1 MKNHKVEKGCILA
14 ALLFVLL
21 WIGGSFPVNAKETG
35 RGRVLFI
42 SSYSYAWET
51 IPQQIEGIRK
61 SLGDDVTIDYKFMDT
76 KNVDTAENV
85 HLFYKSLSYYL
96 SQVPVYDVV
105 IVGDDAAYNF
115 VLVYRKI
122 FGNTPIVFEG
132 VNNVSK
138 ALAMDYNPNVTGIIE
153 NQTYGNTIAL
163 AQKIYPEAAHIVAI
177 VDNTVTGLSARKE
190 FYSYKDEF
198 PDLEFSDINASEFSQ
213 KDLIKSVESFDES
226 TILLYILCSNDKDG
240 NVYASAESVQM
251 LSSRAHIPMFSGIS
265 IGMGKGLLGGEIVS
279 HEEMGEIAGEMA
291 LKILNG
297 EPCENMDVI
306 TDSPMTYCFDETVMK
321 RFGISRSM
329 LPDDAKIINHEETF
343 MEQYGK
349 VIRITSVIGGIM
361 VLFIIWLVRDN
372 MHKRKVNDTI
382 SSLNKK
388 LNFIARYD
396 ALTSLLNRRVFME
409 DLQYRIREKEP
420 FGLIMFDMDNFKR
433 INDVYGHNEG
443 DAVLKEMAARAGA
456 LVDDVFEVYRL
467 AGDEFVAIVQSGQ
480 AEVIDSYAMKILDT
494 FKIPYQIA
502 GGEQYLASSIGIAMY
517 PKDGKNSTEVIA
529 AADHAMY
536 EVKKNGK
543 KKAAQAVV
551 KKNGDM
557 KELVVDGR
565 KAFVTTMHNSGEGAE
580 DHVAVFQRIGKGRIM
595 KQPGSHSR
603 ASGKRLEKLRKNDH
617 RAAIKELFGPS
628 ASKMSEVMFLEMYG
642 DVGRVLLNEMQK
654 AISQG
659 GKK

>member
-1 MKNHKVEKGCILA
+1 MKVMLHKNRGTHMKNHKVEKGCILA
-14 ALLFVLL
+14 VILFVLL

-51 IPQQIEGIRK
+51 IPQQIEGIKK

-96 SQVPVYDVV
+96 SQVPAYDVV

-163 AQKIYPEAAHIVAI
+163 AKKIYPEAAHIVAI

-388 LNFIARYD
+388 LNFMARYD
-396 ALTSLLNRRVFME
+396 ALTALLNRRVFME

-456 LVDDVFEVYRL
+456 LVDDIFEVYRL

-543 KKAAQAVV
+543 
-551 KKNGDM
+551 N
-557 KELVVDGR
+557 
-565 KAFVTTMHNSGEGAE
+565 
-580 DHVAVFQRIGKGRIM
+580 
-595 KQPGSHSR
+595 SR
-603 ASGKRLEKLRKNDH
+603 AFYDAGMEK
-617 RAAIKELFGPS
+617 EP
-628 ASKMSEVMFLEMYG
+628 
-642 DVGRVLLNEMQK
+642 
-654 AISQG
+654 
-659 GKK
+659 

>member
-1 MKNHKVEKGCILA
+1 MKVMLHKNRGTHMKNHKVEKGCILA
-14 ALLFVLL
+14 VILFVLL
-21 WIGGSFPVNAKETG
+21 CIGGSFPVNAKETG

-96 SQVPVYDVV
+96 SQVPAYDVI

-163 AQKIYPEAAHIVAI
+163 AKKIYPEAAHIVAI

-388 LNFIARYD
+388 LNFMARYD
-396 ALTSLLNRRVFME
+396 ALTALLNRRVFME

-433 INDVYGHNEG
+433 VNDVYGHNEG

-456 LVDDVFEVYRL
+456 LVDDIFEVYRL

-543 KKAAQAVV
+543 
-551 KKNGDM
+551 N
-557 KELVVDGR
+557 
-565 KAFVTTMHNSGEGAE
+565 
-580 DHVAVFQRIGKGRIM
+580 
-595 KQPGSHSR
+595 SR
-603 ASGKRLEKLRKNDH
+603 A
-617 RAAIKELFGPS
+617 F
-628 ASKMSEVMFLEMYG
+628 Y
-642 DVGRVLLNEMQK
+642 DVDMEEQ
-654 AISQG
+654 S
-659 GKK
+659 

>member
-1 MKNHKVEKGCILA
+1 MKVMLHKNRGTHMKNHKVEKGCILA
-14 ALLFVLL
+14 VILFVLL
-21 WIGGSFPVNAKETG
+21 CIGGSFPVNAKETG

-51 IPQQIEGIRK
+51 IPQQIEGIKK

-96 SQVPVYDVV
+96 SQVPAYDVV

-163 AQKIYPEAAHIVAI
+163 AKKIYPEAAHIVAI

-329 LPDDAKIINHEETF
+329 LPDDAEIINHEETF

-388 LNFIARYD
+388 LNFMARYD
-396 ALTSLLNRRVFME
+396 ALTALLNRRVFME

-456 LVDDVFEVYRL
+456 LVDDIFEVYRL

-543 KKAAQAVV
+543 
-551 KKNGDM
+551 N
-557 KELVVDGR
+557 
-565 KAFVTTMHNSGEGAE
+565 
-580 DHVAVFQRIGKGRIM
+580 
-595 KQPGSHSR
+595 SR
-603 ASGKRLEKLRKNDH
+603 A
-617 RAAIKELFGPS
+617 F
-628 ASKMSEVMFLEMYG
+628 Y
-642 DVGRVLLNEMQK
+642 DVDMEEQ
-654 AISQG
+654 S
-659 GKK
+659 

>member
-1 MKNHKVEKGCILA
+1 MLHKNRGTHMKKHKVEKGCMLA
-14 ALLFVLL
+14 AFLFVLL
-21 WIGGSFPVNAKETG
+21 WIGGSFPVNAKEAE

-96 SQVPVYDVV
+96 SQVPAYDVV

-163 AQKIYPEAAHIVAI
+163 AKKIYPEAAHIVAI

-251 LSSRAHIPMFSGIS
+251 LSSRAHIPMFSGMS

-388 LNFIARYD
+388 LNFMARYD
-396 ALTSLLNRRVFME
+396 ALTALLNRRVFME

-433 INDVYGHNEG
+433 VNDVYGHNEG

-456 LVDDVFEVYRL
+456 LVDDIFEVYRL

-502 GGEQYLASSIGIAMY
+502 GVEQYLASSIGIAMY

-543 KKAAQAVV
+543 
-551 KKNGDM
+551 N
-557 KELVVDGR
+557 
-565 KAFVTTMHNSGEGAE
+565 
-580 DHVAVFQRIGKGRIM
+580 
-595 KQPGSHSR
+595 SR
-603 ASGKRLEKLRKNDH
+603 AFYDADMEEQS
-617 RAAIKELFGPS
+617 
-628 ASKMSEVMFLEMYG
+628 
-642 DVGRVLLNEMQK
+642 
-654 AISQG
+654 
-659 GKK
+659 

>member
-1 MKNHKVEKGCILA
+1 MKVMLHKNRGTHMKNHKVEKGCILA
-14 ALLFVLL
+14 VILFVLL
-21 WIGGSFPVNAKETG
+21 CIGGSFPVNAKETG

-51 IPQQIEGIRK
+51 IPQQIEGIKK

-96 SQVPVYDVV
+96 SQVPAYDVI

-115 VLVYRKI
+115 V
-122 FGNTPIVFEG
+122 
-132 VNNVSK
+132 
-138 ALAMDYNPNVTGIIE
+138 LAMDYNPNVTGIIE

-163 AQKIYPEAAHIVAI
+163 AKKIYPEAAHIVAI

-388 LNFIARYD
+388 LNFMARYD
-396 ALTSLLNRRVFME
+396 ALTALLNRRVFME

-543 KKAAQAVV
+543 
-551 KKNGDM
+551 N
-557 KELVVDGR
+557 
-565 KAFVTTMHNSGEGAE
+565 
-580 DHVAVFQRIGKGRIM
+580 
-595 KQPGSHSR
+595 SR
-603 ASGKRLEKLRKNDH
+603 AFYDAGMEK
-617 RAAIKELFGPS
+617 EP
-628 ASKMSEVMFLEMYG
+628 
-642 DVGRVLLNEMQK
+642 
-654 AISQG
+654 
-659 GKK
+659 

>member
-1 MKNHKVEKGCILA
+1 MKVMLHKNRGTHMKNHKVEKGCILA
-14 ALLFVLL
+14 VILFVLL
-21 WIGGSFPVNAKETG
+21 CIGGSFPVNAKETG

-51 IPQQIEGIRK
+51 IPQQIEGIKK

-96 SQVPVYDVV
+96 SQVPAYDVV

-163 AQKIYPEAAHIVAI
+163 AKKIYPEAAHIVAI

-388 LNFIARYD
+388 LNFMAHYD

-420 FGLIMFDMDNFKR
+420 FGLFMFDMDNFKR

-456 LVDDVFEVYRL
+456 LVDDIFEVYRL

-543 KKAAQAVV
+543 
-551 KKNGDM
+551 N
-557 KELVVDGR
+557 
-565 KAFVTTMHNSGEGAE
+565 
-580 DHVAVFQRIGKGRIM
+580 
-595 KQPGSHSR
+595 SR
-603 ASGKRLEKLRKNDH
+603 AFYDAGMEK
-617 RAAIKELFGPS
+617 EP
-628 ASKMSEVMFLEMYG
+628 
-642 DVGRVLLNEMQK
+642 
-654 AISQG
+654 
-659 GKK
+659 

>member
-1 MKNHKVEKGCILA
+1 MKVMLHKNRGTHMKNHKVEKGCILA
-14 ALLFVLL
+14 VILFVLL
-21 WIGGSFPVNAKETG
+21 CIGGSFPVNAKETG

-51 IPQQIEGIRK
+51 IPQQIEGIKK

-96 SQVPVYDVV
+96 SQVPAYDVV

-502 GGEQYLASSIGIAMY
+502 GGEQYFASSIGIAMY

-543 KKAAQAVV
+543 
-551 KKNGDM
+551 N
-557 KELVVDGR
+557 
-565 KAFVTTMHNSGEGAE
+565 
-580 DHVAVFQRIGKGRIM
+580 
-595 KQPGSHSR
+595 SR
-603 ASGKRLEKLRKNDH
+603 AFYDAGMEK
-617 RAAIKELFGPS
+617 EP
-628 ASKMSEVMFLEMYG
+628 
-642 DVGRVLLNEMQK
+642 
-654 AISQG
+654 
-659 GKK
+659 

>member
-1 MKNHKVEKGCILA
+1 MKVMLHKNRGTHMKNHKVEKGCILA
-14 ALLFVLL
+14 VILFVLL
-21 WIGGSFPVNAKETG
+21 CIGGSFPVNAKETG

-51 IPQQIEGIRK
+51 IPQQIEGIKK
-61 SLGDDVTIDYKFMDT
+61 SLGDDVTIDYKFMDS
-76 KNVDTAENV
+76 KYVDTAENV

-96 SQVPVYDVV
+96 SQVPAYDVI

-122 FGNTPIVFEG
+122 FRNTPIVFEG

-163 AQKIYPEAAHIVAI
+163 AKKIYPEAAHIVAI

-265 IGMGKGLLGGEIVS
+265 IGMGKGLPGGEIVS

-388 LNFIARYD
+388 LNFMARYD
-396 ALTSLLNRRVFME
+396 ALTALLNRRVFME

-433 INDVYGHNEG
+433 VNDVYGHNEG

-456 LVDDVFEVYRL
+456 LVDDIFEVYRL

-543 KKAAQAVV
+543 
-551 KKNGDM
+551 N
-557 KELVVDGR
+557 
-565 KAFVTTMHNSGEGAE
+565 
-580 DHVAVFQRIGKGRIM
+580 
-595 KQPGSHSR
+595 SR
-603 ASGKRLEKLRKNDH
+603 A
-617 RAAIKELFGPS
+617 F
-628 ASKMSEVMFLEMYG
+628 Y
-642 DVGRVLLNEMQK
+642 DVDMEEQ
-654 AISQG
+654 S
-659 GKK
+659 

>member
-1 MKNHKVEKGCILA
+1 MKVMLHKNRGTHMKNHKVEKGCILA
-14 ALLFVLL
+14 VILFVLL
-21 WIGGSFPVNAKETG
+21 CIGGSFPVNAKETG

-51 IPQQIEGIRK
+51 IPQQIEGIKK

-96 SQVPVYDVV
+96 SQVPAYDVI

-163 AQKIYPEAAHIVAI
+163 AKKIYPEAAHIVAI

-388 LNFIARYD
+388 LNFMARYD
-396 ALTSLLNRRVFME
+396 ALTALLNRRVFME

-433 INDVYGHNEG
+433 VNDVYGHNEG

-456 LVDDVFEVYRL
+456 LVDDIFEVYRL

-480 AEVIDSYAMKILDT
+480 AEVIDSYAMKILDA

-543 KKAAQAVV
+543 
-551 KKNGDM
+551 N
-557 KELVVDGR
+557 
-565 KAFVTTMHNSGEGAE
+565 
-580 DHVAVFQRIGKGRIM
+580 
-595 KQPGSHSR
+595 SR
-603 ASGKRLEKLRKNDH
+603 AFYDADMEEQS
-617 RAAIKELFGPS
+617 
-628 ASKMSEVMFLEMYG
+628 
-642 DVGRVLLNEMQK
+642 
-654 AISQG
+654 
-659 GKK
+659 

>member
-1 MKNHKVEKGCILA
+1 MKVMLHKNRGTHMKNHKVEKGCILA
-14 ALLFVLL
+14 VILFVLL
-21 WIGGSFPVNAKETG
+21 CIGGSFPVNAKETG

-51 IPQQIEGIRK
+51 IPQQIEGIKK

-96 SQVPVYDVV
+96 SQVPAYDVV

-163 AQKIYPEAAHIVAI
+163 AKKIYPEAAHIVAI

-321 RFGISRSM
+321 RFGILRSM

-388 LNFIARYD
+388 LNFMARYD
-396 ALTSLLNRRVFME
+396 ALTALLNRRVFME

-456 LVDDVFEVYRL
+456 LVDDIFEVYRL

-543 KKAAQAVV
+543 
-551 KKNGDM
+551 N
-557 KELVVDGR
+557 
-565 KAFVTTMHNSGEGAE
+565 
-580 DHVAVFQRIGKGRIM
+580 
-595 KQPGSHSR
+595 SR
-603 ASGKRLEKLRKNDH
+603 AFYDADMEEQS
-617 RAAIKELFGPS
+617 
-628 ASKMSEVMFLEMYG
+628 
-642 DVGRVLLNEMQK
+642 
-654 AISQG
+654 
-659 GKK
+659 

>member
-1 MKNHKVEKGCILA
+1 MKVMLHKNRGTHMKNHKVEKGCILA
-14 ALLFVLL
+14 VILFVLL
-21 WIGGSFPVNAKETG
+21 CIGGSFPVNAKETG

-51 IPQQIEGIRK
+51 IPQQIEGIKK

-96 SQVPVYDVV
+96 SQVPAYDVV

-494 FKIPYQIA
+494 FKIPYRIA
-502 GGEQYLASSIGIAMY
+502 GGEQYLASSIGIAVY

-536 EVKKNGK
+536 KVKKNGK
-543 KKAAQAVV
+543 
-551 KKNGDM
+551 N
-557 KELVVDGR
+557 
-565 KAFVTTMHNSGEGAE
+565 
-580 DHVAVFQRIGKGRIM
+580 
-595 KQPGSHSR
+595 SR
-603 ASGKRLEKLRKNDH
+603 AFYDADMEEQS
-617 RAAIKELFGPS
+617 
-628 ASKMSEVMFLEMYG
+628 
-642 DVGRVLLNEMQK
+642 
-654 AISQG
+654 
-659 GKK
+659 

>member
-1 MKNHKVEKGCILA
+1 MKVMLHKNRGTHMKNHKVEKGCILA
-14 ALLFVLL
+14 VILFVLL
-21 WIGGSFPVNAKETG
+21 CIGGSFPVNAKETG

-51 IPQQIEGIRK
+51 IPQQIEGIKK

-96 SQVPVYDVV
+96 SQVPAYDVI

-163 AQKIYPEAAHIVAI
+163 AKKIYPEAAHIVAI

-494 FKIPYQIA
+494 FKIPYRIA
-502 GGEQYLASSIGIAMY
+502 GGEQYLASSIGIAVY

-536 EVKKNGK
+536 KVKKNGK
-543 KKAAQAVV
+543 
-551 KKNGDM
+551 N
-557 KELVVDGR
+557 
-565 KAFVTTMHNSGEGAE
+565 
-580 DHVAVFQRIGKGRIM
+580 
-595 KQPGSHSR
+595 SR
-603 ASGKRLEKLRKNDH
+603 AFYDAGMEK
-617 RAAIKELFGPS
+617 EP
-628 ASKMSEVMFLEMYG
+628 
-642 DVGRVLLNEMQK
+642 
-654 AISQG
+654 
-659 GKK
+659 

>member
-1 MKNHKVEKGCILA
+1 MKVMLHKNRGTHMKNHKVEKGCILA
-14 ALLFVLL
+14 VILFVLL
-21 WIGGSFPVNAKETG
+21 CIGGSFPVNAKETG

-51 IPQQIEGIRK
+51 IPQQIEGIKK

-96 SQVPVYDVV
+96 SQVPAYDVI

-163 AQKIYPEAAHIVAI
+163 AKKIYPEAAHIVAI

-456 LVDDVFEVYRL
+456 LVDDIFEVYRL

-543 KKAAQAVV
+543 
-551 KKNGDM
+551 N
-557 KELVVDGR
+557 
-565 KAFVTTMHNSGEGAE
+565 
-580 DHVAVFQRIGKGRIM
+580 
-595 KQPGSHSR
+595 SR
-603 ASGKRLEKLRKNDH
+603 AFYDADMEEQS
-617 RAAIKELFGPS
+617 
-628 ASKMSEVMFLEMYG
+628 
-642 DVGRVLLNEMQK
+642 
-654 AISQG
+654 
-659 GKK
+659 

>member
-1 MKNHKVEKGCILA
+1 MKVMLHKNRGTHMKNHKVEKGCILA
-14 ALLFVLL
+14 VILFVLL
-21 WIGGSFPVNAKETG
+21 CIGGSFPVNAKETG

-51 IPQQIEGIRK
+51 IPQQIEGIKK

-96 SQVPVYDVV
+96 SQVPAYDVV

-163 AQKIYPEAAHIVAI
+163 AKKIYPEAAHIVAI

-213 KDLIKSVESFDES
+213 KDLIKSVESFDER

-388 LNFIARYD
+388 LNFMARYD
-396 ALTSLLNRRVFME
+396 ALTALLNRRVFME

-433 INDVYGHNEG
+433 VNDVYGHNEG

-456 LVDDVFEVYRL
+456 LVDDIFEVYRL

-543 KKAAQAVV
+543 
-551 KKNGDM
+551 N
-557 KELVVDGR
+557 
-565 KAFVTTMHNSGEGAE
+565 
-580 DHVAVFQRIGKGRIM
+580 
-595 KQPGSHSR
+595 SR
-603 ASGKRLEKLRKNDH
+603 AFYDADMEEQS
-617 RAAIKELFGPS
+617 
-628 ASKMSEVMFLEMYG
+628 
-642 DVGRVLLNEMQK
+642 
-654 AISQG
+654 
-659 GKK
+659 

>member
-1 MKNHKVEKGCILA
+1 MKVMLHKNRGTHMKNHKVEKGCILA
-14 ALLFVLL
+14 VILFVLL
-21 WIGGSFPVNAKETG
+21 CIGGSFPVNAKETG

-51 IPQQIEGIRK
+51 IPQQIEGIKK

-96 SQVPVYDVV
+96 SQVPAYDVV

-163 AQKIYPEAAHIVAI
+163 AKKIYPEAAHIVAI

-265 IGMGKGLLGGEIVS
+265 VGMGKGLLGGEIVS

-321 RFGISRSM
+321 RFGILRSM

-388 LNFIARYD
+388 LNFMARYD
-396 ALTSLLNRRVFME
+396 ALTALLNRRVFME

-456 LVDDVFEVYRL
+456 LVDDIFEVYRL

-543 KKAAQAVV
+543 
-551 KKNGDM
+551 N
-557 KELVVDGR
+557 
-565 KAFVTTMHNSGEGAE
+565 
-580 DHVAVFQRIGKGRIM
+580 
-595 KQPGSHSR
+595 SR
-603 ASGKRLEKLRKNDH
+603 AFYDADMEEQS
-617 RAAIKELFGPS
+617 
-628 ASKMSEVMFLEMYG
+628 
-642 DVGRVLLNEMQK
+642 
-654 AISQG
+654 
-659 GKK
+659 

>member
-1 MKNHKVEKGCILA
+1 MKVMLHKNRGTHMKNHKVEKGCILA
-14 ALLFVLL
+14 VILFVLL
-21 WIGGSFPVNAKETG
+21 CIGGSFPVNAKETG

-51 IPQQIEGIRK
+51 IPQQIEGIKK

-96 SQVPVYDVV
+96 SQVPAYDVI

-163 AQKIYPEAAHIVAI
+163 AKKIYLEAAHIVAI

-388 LNFIARYD
+388 LNFMARYD
-396 ALTSLLNRRVFME
+396 ALTALLNRRVFME

-456 LVDDVFEVYRL
+456 LVDDIFEVYRL

-543 KKAAQAVV
+543 
-551 KKNGDM
+551 N
-557 KELVVDGR
+557 
-565 KAFVTTMHNSGEGAE
+565 
-580 DHVAVFQRIGKGRIM
+580 
-595 KQPGSHSR
+595 SR
-603 ASGKRLEKLRKNDH
+603 AFYDAGMEK
-617 RAAIKELFGPS
+617 EP
-628 ASKMSEVMFLEMYG
+628 
-642 DVGRVLLNEMQK
+642 
-654 AISQG
+654 
-659 GKK
+659 

>member
-1 MKNHKVEKGCILA
+1 MKVMLHKNRGTHMKNHKVEKGCILA
-14 ALLFVLL
+14 VILFVLL
-21 WIGGSFPVNAKETG
+21 CIGGSFPVNAKETG

-51 IPQQIEGIRK
+51 IPQQIEGIKK

-96 SQVPVYDVV
+96 SQVPAYDVI

-163 AQKIYPEAAHIVAI
+163 AKKIYPEAAHIVAI

-388 LNFIARYD
+388 LNFMARYD
-396 ALTSLLNRRVFME
+396 ALTALLNRRVFME

-433 INDVYGHNEG
+433 VNDVYGHNEG

-456 LVDDVFEVYRL
+456 LVDDIFEVYRL

-536 EVKKNGK
+536 KVKKNGK
-543 KKAAQAVV
+543 
-551 KKNGDM
+551 N
-557 KELVVDGR
+557 
-565 KAFVTTMHNSGEGAE
+565 
-580 DHVAVFQRIGKGRIM
+580 
-595 KQPGSHSR
+595 SR
-603 ASGKRLEKLRKNDH
+603 AFYDADMEEQS
-617 RAAIKELFGPS
+617 
-628 ASKMSEVMFLEMYG
+628 
-642 DVGRVLLNEMQK
+642 
-654 AISQG
+654 
-659 GKK
+659 

>member
-1 MKNHKVEKGCILA
+1 MLHKNRGTHMKNHKVEKGCILA
-14 ALLFVLL
+14 AILFILLC
-21 WIGGSFPVNAKETG
+21 IGGSFPVNAKETG

-51 IPQQIEGIRK
+51 IPQQIEGIQK

-96 SQVPVYDVV
+96 SQVPAYDVI
-105 IVGDDAAYNF
+105 IVGDDAAFNF
-115 VLVYRKI
+115 ALAYRKKL
-122 FGNTPIVFEG
+122 FGDTPIIFEG
-132 VNNVSK
+132 VNNSSK
-138 ALAMDYNPNVTGIIE
+138 AWEMNQDPTITGVIE
-153 NQTYGNTIAL
+153 NQTYENTIAL
-163 AQKIYPEAAHIVAI
+163 AEEIYPKATHIVAI
-177 VDNTVTGLSARKE
+177 LDNTVTGLGAREK
-190 FYSYKDEF
+190 FYSCRALF
-198 PDLEFSDINASEFSQ
+198 PKLD
-213 KDLIKSVESFDES
+213 FDEINTS
-226 TILLYILCSNDKDG
+226 ELTQKEMIEQVEALDENTILLYIICSNDRDG

-265 IGMGKGLLGGEIVS
+265 IGMGQGLLGGQIVA
-279 HEEMGEIAGEMA
+279 HEKMGEIAGEMA
-291 LKILNG
+291 AKILDG
-297 EPCENMDVI
+297 ESCEDMDVVWD
-306 TDSPMTYCFDETVMK
+306 TPMINCFDEKVMK
-321 RFGISRSM
+321 RFGIPRSI

-349 VIRITSVIGGIM
+349 VIRITSVIGVIM
-361 VLFIIWLVRDN
+361 VLFMIWLVRDN

-388 LNFIARYD
+388 LNFMARYD

-409 DLQYRIREKEP
+409 DLQCRIREKEP

-456 LVDDVFEVYRL
+456 LADDVFEVYRL
-467 AGDEFVAIVQSGQ
+467 AGDEFVAIVRSGQ
-480 AEVIDSYAMKILDT
+480 TEVIDSYAMKILDT

-543 KKAAQAVV
+543 
-551 KKNGDM
+551 N
-557 KELVVDGR
+557 
-565 KAFVTTMHNSGEGAE
+565 
-580 DHVAVFQRIGKGRIM
+580 
-595 KQPGSHSR
+595 SR
-603 ASGKRLEKLRKNDH
+603 AFYDAGMGKE
-617 RAAIKELFGPS
+617 P
-628 ASKMSEVMFLEMYG
+628 
-642 DVGRVLLNEMQK
+642 
-654 AISQG
+654 
-659 GKK
+659 

>member
-1 MKNHKVEKGCILA
+1 MKVMLHKNRGTHMKNHKVEKGCILA
-14 ALLFVLL
+14 VILFVLL
-21 WIGGSFPVNAKETG
+21 CIGGSFPVNAKETG

-51 IPQQIEGIRK
+51 IPQQIEGIKK

-96 SQVPVYDVV
+96 SQVPAYDVV

-543 KKAAQAVV
+543 
-551 KKNGDM
+551 N
-557 KELVVDGR
+557 
-565 KAFVTTMHNSGEGAE
+565 
-580 DHVAVFQRIGKGRIM
+580 
-595 KQPGSHSR
+595 SR
-603 ASGKRLEKLRKNDH
+603 AFYDAGME
-617 RAAIKELFGPS
+617 EEP
-628 ASKMSEVMFLEMYG
+628 
-642 DVGRVLLNEMQK
+642 
-654 AISQG
+654 
-659 GKK
+659 

>member
-1 MKNHKVEKGCILA
+1 MKVMLHKNRGTHMKNHKVEKGCILA
-14 ALLFVLL
+14 VILFVLL
-21 WIGGSFPVNAKETG
+21 CIGGSFPVNAKETG

-51 IPQQIEGIRK
+51 IPQQIEGIKK

-96 SQVPVYDVV
+96 SQVPAYDVI

-163 AQKIYPEAAHIVAI
+163 AKKIYPEAAHIVAI

-198 PDLEFSDINASEFSQ
+198 PNLEFSDINASEFSQ

-388 LNFIARYD
+388 LNFMARYD
-396 ALTSLLNRRVFME
+396 ALTALLNRRVFME

-433 INDVYGHNEG
+433 VNDVYGHNEG

-456 LVDDVFEVYRL
+456 LVDDIFEVYRL

-543 KKAAQAVV
+543 
-551 KKNGDM
+551 N
-557 KELVVDGR
+557 
-565 KAFVTTMHNSGEGAE
+565 
-580 DHVAVFQRIGKGRIM
+580 
-595 KQPGSHSR
+595 SR
-603 ASGKRLEKLRKNDH
+603 A
-617 RAAIKELFGPS
+617 F
-628 ASKMSEVMFLEMYG
+628 Y
-642 DVGRVLLNEMQK
+642 DVDMEEQ
-654 AISQG
+654 S
-659 GKK
+659 

>member
-1 MKNHKVEKGCILA
+1 MKVMLHKNRGTHMKNHKVEKGCILA
-14 ALLFVLL
+14 VILFVLL
-21 WIGGSFPVNAKETG
+21 CIGGSFPVNAKETG

-51 IPQQIEGIRK
+51 IPQQIEGIKK

-96 SQVPVYDVV
+96 SQVPAYDVV

-163 AQKIYPEAAHIVAI
+163 AKKIYPEAAHIVAI

-372 MHKRKVNDTI
+372 MHKRKVNETI

-388 LNFIARYD
+388 LNFMARYD

-409 DLQYRIREKEP
+409 DLQYRIREGKP

-443 DAVLKEMAARAGA
+443 DAVLKEMAVRAGT

-467 AGDEFVAIVQSGQ
+467 AGDEFVAIVASGQ
-480 AEVIDSYAMKILDT
+480 TEVIDSYAMKILDT

-543 KKAAQAVV
+543 
-551 KKNGDM
+551 N
-557 KELVVDGR
+557 
-565 KAFVTTMHNSGEGAE
+565 
-580 DHVAVFQRIGKGRIM
+580 
-595 KQPGSHSR
+595 SR
-603 ASGKRLEKLRKNDH
+603 AFYDADMEEQS
-617 RAAIKELFGPS
+617 
-628 ASKMSEVMFLEMYG
+628 
-642 DVGRVLLNEMQK
+642 
-654 AISQG
+654 
-659 GKK
+659 

>member
-1 MKNHKVEKGCILA
+1 MKVMLHKNRGTHMKNHKVEKGCILA
-14 ALLFVLL
+14 VILFVLL
-21 WIGGSFPVNAKETG
+21 CIGGSFPVNAKETG

-51 IPQQIEGIRK
+51 IPQQIEGIKK

-96 SQVPVYDVV
+96 SQVPAYDVI

-163 AQKIYPEAAHIVAI
+163 AKKIYPEAAHIVAI

-388 LNFIARYD
+388 LNFMARYD

-456 LVDDVFEVYRL
+456 LVDDIFEVYRL

-536 EVKKNGK
+536 KVKKNGK
-543 KKAAQAVV
+543 
-551 KKNGDM
+551 N
-557 KELVVDGR
+557 
-565 KAFVTTMHNSGEGAE
+565 
-580 DHVAVFQRIGKGRIM
+580 
-595 KQPGSHSR
+595 SR
-603 ASGKRLEKLRKNDH
+603 AFYDAGMEK
-617 RAAIKELFGPS
+617 EP
-628 ASKMSEVMFLEMYG
+628 
-642 DVGRVLLNEMQK
+642 
-654 AISQG
+654 
-659 GKK
+659 

>member
-1 MKNHKVEKGCILA
+1 MKVMLHKNRGTHMKNHKVEKGCILA
-14 ALLFVLL
+14 VILFVLL
-21 WIGGSFPVNAKETG
+21 CIGGSFPVNAKETG

-42 SSYSYAWET
+42 SSYAWET
-51 IPQQIEGIRK
+51 IPQQIEGIKK

-96 SQVPVYDVV
+96 SQVPAYDVV

-543 KKAAQAVV
+543 
-551 KKNGDM
+551 N
-557 KELVVDGR
+557 
-565 KAFVTTMHNSGEGAE
+565 
-580 DHVAVFQRIGKGRIM
+580 
-595 KQPGSHSR
+595 SR
-603 ASGKRLEKLRKNDH
+603 AFYDAGMEK
-617 RAAIKELFGPS
+617 EP
-628 ASKMSEVMFLEMYG
+628 
-642 DVGRVLLNEMQK
+642 
-654 AISQG
+654 
-659 GKK
+659 

>member
-1 MKNHKVEKGCILA
+1 MKVMLHKNRGTHMKNHKVEKGCILA
-14 ALLFVLL
+14 VILFVLL
-21 WIGGSFPVNAKETG
+21 CIGGSFPVNAKETG

-51 IPQQIEGIRK
+51 IPQQIEGIKK

-96 SQVPVYDVV
+96 SQVPAYDVI

-163 AQKIYPEAAHIVAI
+163 AKKIYPEAAHIVAI

-388 LNFIARYD
+388 LNFMARYD
-396 ALTSLLNRRVFME
+396 ALTALLNRRVFME

-433 INDVYGHNEG
+433 VNDVYGHNEG

-456 LVDDVFEVYRL
+456 LVDDIFEVYRL

-543 KKAAQAVV
+543 
-551 KKNGDM
+551 N
-557 KELVVDGR
+557 
-565 KAFVTTMHNSGEGAE
+565 
-580 DHVAVFQRIGKGRIM
+580 
-595 KQPGSHSR
+595 SR
-603 ASGKRLEKLRKNDH
+603 A
-617 RAAIKELFGPS
+617 F
-628 ASKMSEVMFLEMYG
+628 Y
-642 DVGRVLLNEMQK
+642 DVDMEEQ
-654 AISQG
+654 S
-659 GKK
+659 

>member
-1 MKNHKVEKGCILA
+1 MKVMLHKNRGTHMKNHKVEKGCILA
-14 ALLFVLL
+14 VILFVLL
-21 WIGGSFPVNAKETG
+21 CIGGSFPVNAKETG

-51 IPQQIEGIRK
+51 IPQQIEGIKK

-96 SQVPVYDVV
+96 SQVPAYDVI

-163 AQKIYPEAAHIVAI
+163 AKKIYPEAAHIVAI

-372 MHKRKVNDTI
+372 MHKRKVNETI

-388 LNFIARYD
+388 LNFMARYD

-409 DLQYRIREKEP
+409 DLQYRIREGKP

-443 DAVLKEMAARAGA
+443 DAVLKEMAVRAGT

-467 AGDEFVAIVQSGQ
+467 AGDEFVAIVASGQ
-480 AEVIDSYAMKILDT
+480 TEVIDSYAMKILDT

-543 KKAAQAVV
+543 
-551 KKNGDM
+551 N
-557 KELVVDGR
+557 
-565 KAFVTTMHNSGEGAE
+565 
-580 DHVAVFQRIGKGRIM
+580 
-595 KQPGSHSR
+595 SR
-603 ASGKRLEKLRKNDH
+603 AFYDADMEEQS
-617 RAAIKELFGPS
+617 
-628 ASKMSEVMFLEMYG
+628 
-642 DVGRVLLNEMQK
+642 
-654 AISQG
+654 
-659 GKK
+659 

>member
-1 MKNHKVEKGCILA
+1 MKVMLHKNRGTHMKNHKVEKSCILA

-96 SQVPVYDVV
+96 SQVPAYDVI

-163 AQKIYPEAAHIVAI
+163 AKKIYPEAAHIVAI

-396 ALTSLLNRRVFME
+396 ALTALLNRRVFME

-433 INDVYGHNEG
+433 VNDVYGHNEG

-456 LVDDVFEVYRL
+456 LVDDIFEVYRL

-543 KKAAQAVV
+543 
-551 KKNGDM
+551 N
-557 KELVVDGR
+557 
-565 KAFVTTMHNSGEGAE
+565 
-580 DHVAVFQRIGKGRIM
+580 
-595 KQPGSHSR
+595 SR
-603 ASGKRLEKLRKNDH
+603 A
-617 RAAIKELFGPS
+617 F
-628 ASKMSEVMFLEMYG
+628 Y
-642 DVGRVLLNEMQK
+642 DVDMEEQ
-654 AISQG
+654 S
-659 GKK
+659 

>member
-1 MKNHKVEKGCILA
+1 MKVMLHKNRGTHMKNHKVEKGCILA
-14 ALLFVLL
+14 VILFVLL
-21 WIGGSFPVNAKETG
+21 CIGGSFPVNAKETG

-51 IPQQIEGIRK
+51 IPQQIEGIKK

-96 SQVPVYDVV
+96 SQVPAYDVI

-163 AQKIYPEAAHIVAI
+163 AKKIYPEAAHIVAI

-502 GGEQYLASSIGIAMY
+502 GGEQYFASSIGIAMY

-543 KKAAQAVV
+543 
-551 KKNGDM
+551 N
-557 KELVVDGR
+557 
-565 KAFVTTMHNSGEGAE
+565 
-580 DHVAVFQRIGKGRIM
+580 
-595 KQPGSHSR
+595 SR
-603 ASGKRLEKLRKNDH
+603 AFYDAGMEK
-617 RAAIKELFGPS
+617 EP
-628 ASKMSEVMFLEMYG
+628 
-642 DVGRVLLNEMQK
+642 
-654 AISQG
+654 
-659 GKK
+659 

>member
-1 MKNHKVEKGCILA
+1 MKVMLHKNRGTHMKNHKVEKGCILA
-14 ALLFVLL
+14 APLFVLL

-51 IPQQIEGIRK
+51 IPQQIAGIRK

-96 SQVPVYDVV
+96 SQVPAYDVI

-163 AQKIYPEAAHIVAI
+163 AKKIYPEAAHIVAI

-494 FKIPYQIA
+494 FKIPYRIA
-502 GGEQYLASSIGIAMY
+502 GGEQYLASSIGIAVY

-536 EVKKNGK
+536 KVKKNGK
-543 KKAAQAVV
+543 
-551 KKNGDM
+551 N
-557 KELVVDGR
+557 
-565 KAFVTTMHNSGEGAE
+565 
-580 DHVAVFQRIGKGRIM
+580 
-595 KQPGSHSR
+595 SR
-603 ASGKRLEKLRKNDH
+603 AFYDAGMEK
-617 RAAIKELFGPS
+617 EP
-628 ASKMSEVMFLEMYG
+628 
-642 DVGRVLLNEMQK
+642 
-654 AISQG
+654 
-659 GKK
+659 

>member
-51 IPQQIEGIRK
+51 IPQQIDGIRK

-96 SQVPVYDVV
+96 SQVPAYDVV

-163 AQKIYPEAAHIVAI
+163 AKKIYPEAAHIVAI

-388 LNFIARYD
+388 LNFMARYD
-396 ALTSLLNRRVFME
+396 ALTALLNRRVFME

-433 INDVYGHNEG
+433 VNDVYGHNEG

-456 LVDDVFEVYRL
+456 LVDDIFEVYRL

-543 KKAAQAVV
+543 
-551 KKNGDM
+551 N
-557 KELVVDGR
+557 
-565 KAFVTTMHNSGEGAE
+565 
-580 DHVAVFQRIGKGRIM
+580 
-595 KQPGSHSR
+595 SR
-603 ASGKRLEKLRKNDH
+603 AFYDAGMEKSREND
-617 RAAIKELFGPS
+617 ICYIFQ
-628 ASKMSEVMFLEMYG
+628 MSLP
-642 DVGRVLLNEMQK
+642 
-654 AISQG
+654 A
-659 GKK
+659 